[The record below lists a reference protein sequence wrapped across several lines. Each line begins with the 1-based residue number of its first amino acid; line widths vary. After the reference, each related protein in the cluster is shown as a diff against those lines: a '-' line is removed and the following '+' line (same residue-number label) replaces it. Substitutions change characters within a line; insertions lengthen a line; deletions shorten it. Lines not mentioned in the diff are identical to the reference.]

1 MKAQVIE
8 LTVKIV
14 DQERTR
20 DRLQNEKEVKNET
33 DERLETYD
41 TFASFV
47 NDYYQL
53 KNDLVQ
59 VESEVYNY
67 G

>member
-1 MKAQVIE
+1 MIE

-20 DRLQNEKEVKNET
+20 DKLQNEKEVKNET
-33 DERLETYD
+33 DERLEPYD

-47 NDYYQL
+47 NDYY
-53 KNDLVQ
+53 
-59 VESEVYNY
+59 
-67 G
+67 

>member
-1 MKAQVIE
+1 MIE